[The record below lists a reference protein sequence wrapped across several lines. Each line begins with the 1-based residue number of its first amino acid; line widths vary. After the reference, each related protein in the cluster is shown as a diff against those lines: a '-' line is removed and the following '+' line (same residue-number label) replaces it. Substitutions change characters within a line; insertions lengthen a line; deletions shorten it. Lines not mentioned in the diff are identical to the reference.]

1 MNRFK
6 TILIAVVLTLSSIL
20 VSAQDTTKTQ
30 KDNRPVKDIFG
41 NGLIFD
47 QQTVRNALPGAFEFI
62 IQHRFG
68 TMQNG
73 VQDLWGIYAS
83 SNVRLGIN
91 YGLTKNITLGFGT
104 TRYYKLQ
111 DLNWKIVILKQTRS
125 GSVPFSLSY
134 YGNVV
139 LDGRTKDNF
148 GPPDSYKYIH
158 RLSFFNQL
166 ILARKFGDE
175 FSLQAAPSVSNFNA
189 VNSGYSNVDYN
200 VSFGGS
206 LKISKKLHF
215 IAGYDLPVFIKQDP
229 TLFRPQSN
237 MSFGLEIGSPTHTFQ
252 IFATNSDYLINQYGV
267 AYNNNNFSSKGL
279 LVGLNITVRF

>member
-166 ILARKFGDE
+166 I
-175 FSLQAAPSVSNFNA
+175 QAAPSVSNFNA